1 VAYKDQEKV
10 IKARVEIGR
19 RIESLRIV
27 RNVKQADLSSAADV
41 APKTYRRITKVT
53 GDAGLDGFLAI
64 ANELGVLDAVVAA
77 FPEEQIS
84 PMQVLKN
91 HGRPRKRVK
100 TANPAK
106 DNDDEVTEW

>member
-1 VAYKDQEKV
+1 MGYRDRDK
-10 IKARVEIGR
+10 ILKARAEIGR
-19 RIESLRIV
+19 RIESLRII
-27 RNVKQADLSSAADV
+27 RDIKQVDLSSNSDV

-64 ANELGVLDAVVAA
+64 VNELGLLDAVVAA

-91 HGRPRKRVK
+91 QGRPRKRVV
-100 TANPAK
+100 TSNPEK
-106 DNDDEVTEW
+106 DADEGGVEW